1 VQINE
6 INVKYVLYFVLHI
19 VINNHKRKFFVQFSM
34 TKLVKQKLLYNLHF
48 LKSIGYDYH
57 KSLDLLPPDIKN
69 MKLPDNIFA
78 LKSNVE
84 NCYLCELS
92 KTRKN
97 VLFGMGNANA
107 DVMFIGDEP
116 SNSEDD
122 LGFFYEGKSGELL
135 SKMIENVLNIK
146 KEDVYI
152 TTLVKCKSSNTLNK
166 SHIES
171 CNDYLLKQIELV
183 KPKLIVT
190 LGEKTYSYLIN
201 KNENFSQIRGKE
213 TIYRNIKLVPT
224 FSANYLL
231 RNPSSKKD
239 AYYDMLRIK
248 NILELSN

>member
-1 VQINE
+1 
-6 INVKYVLYFVLHI
+6 
-19 VINNHKRKFFVQFSM
+19 M
-34 TKLVKQKLLYNLHF
+34 TKLVKQKLLYNLHL
-48 LKSIGYDYH
+48 LKSMGYDFH

-84 NCYLCELS
+84 NCYLCELC

-97 VLFGMGNANA
+97 VLFGMGNTKA
-107 DVMFIGDEP
+107 DVMFISDEP

-122 LGFFYEGKSGELL
+122 LGFFYAGKSGELL

-166 SHIES
+166 SHVES
-171 CNDYLLKQIELV
+171 CNEYLLKQIELIN
-183 KPKLIVT
+183 PKLIVT
-190 LGEKTYSYLIN
+190 LGENTYSYLIN
-201 KNENFSQIRGKE
+201 EKENFSQVRGKE
-213 TIYRNIKLVPT
+213 SIYRNIKLVPT

>member
-1 VQINE
+1 
-6 INVKYVLYFVLHI
+6 
-19 VINNHKRKFFVQFSM
+19 M
-34 TKLVKQKLLYNLHF
+34 TKFVKQKLLYNLHL
-48 LKSIGYDYH
+48 LKSMGYEYH
-57 KSLDLLPPDIKN
+57 NSLNLITSDIKN
-69 MKLPDNIFA
+69 SKLPDNIFA

-84 NCYLCELS
+84 NCYLCELC

-97 VLFGMGNANA
+97 VLFGEGNLKA
-107 DVMFIGDEP
+107 DIMFISDEP

-122 LGFFYEGKSGELL
+122 LGFFYAGKSGELL
-135 SKMIENVLNIK
+135 VKMIENVLNIK

-152 TTLVKCKSSNTLNK
+152 TTLVKCKSSNSLNK

-171 CNDYLLKQIELV
+171 CNDYLLKQIELI
-183 KPKLIVT
+183 KPKLIVS
-190 LGEKTYSYLIN
+190 LGENTYSYLF
-201 KNENFSQIRGKE
+201 NEKDKFSQVRGKAC
-213 TIYRNIKLVPT
+213 YYHNIKLVPT

>member
-1 VQINE
+1 
-6 INVKYVLYFVLHI
+6 
-19 VINNHKRKFFVQFSM
+19 M
-34 TKLVKQKLLYNLHF
+34 TKLVKQKLLYNLH
-48 LKSIGYDYH
+48 LQKSMGYSFH

-97 VLFGMGNANA
+97 VLFGMGNPKA
-107 DVMFIGDEP
+107 DIMFISDDP

-122 LGFFYEGKSGELL
+122 LGFFYAGKSGELL
-135 SKMIENVLNIK
+135 AKMIENVLNIK

-152 TTLVKCKSSNTLNK
+152 TNLVKCKSSNSLNK
-166 SHIES
+166 SHVES
-171 CNDYLLKQIELV
+171 CNDYLQKQIELI
-183 KPKLIVT
+183 KPKLIVS
-190 LGEKTYSYLIN
+190 LGENTYSYLF
-201 KNENFSQIRGKE
+201 NEKDKFSQNRGKE
-213 TIYRNIKLVPT
+213 LSYNNIKLVPT

>member
-1 VQINE
+1 
-6 INVKYVLYFVLHI
+6 
-19 VINNHKRKFFVQFSM
+19 M
-34 TKLVKQKLLYNLHF
+34 TKLVKQKLLYNLHL
-48 LKSIGYDYH
+48 LKSMGYEYH
-57 KSLDLLPPDIKN
+57 NSLNLITSDIKN
-69 MKLPDNIFA
+69 SKLPDNIFA

-84 NCYLCELS
+84 NCYLCELC

-97 VLFGMGNANA
+97 VLFGEGNLKA
-107 DVMFIGDEP
+107 DIMFISDEP

-122 LGFFYEGKSGELL
+122 LGFFYAGKSGELL
-135 SKMIENVLNIK
+135 VKMIENVLNIK

-152 TTLVKCKSSNTLNK
+152 TTLVKCKSSNSLNK

-171 CNDYLLKQIELV
+171 CNDYLLKQIELI
-183 KPKLIVT
+183 KPKLIVS
-190 LGEKTYSYLIN
+190 LGENTYSYLF
-201 KNENFSQIRGKE
+201 NEKDKFSQVRGKE
-213 TIYRNIKLVPT
+213 CYYHNIKLVPT